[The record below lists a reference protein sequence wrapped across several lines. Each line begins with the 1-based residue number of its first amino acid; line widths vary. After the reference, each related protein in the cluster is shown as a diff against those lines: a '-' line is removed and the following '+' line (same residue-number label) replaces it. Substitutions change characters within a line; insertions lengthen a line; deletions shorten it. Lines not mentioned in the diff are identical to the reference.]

1 MQEPAYPAD
10 EAHRIATLRALG
22 LLETPGEE
30 RFDRL
35 TRLAARE
42 FNLPVATIS
51 LVDSDRVRLKSA
63 VGLDAEEIPRPLS
76 LCGHTI
82 LEPDHM
88 IIPDMLLDP
97 RFADNPLVAG
107 EPGIRC
113 YAGKSIHAADG
124 AVLGTVCVLGYDA
137 REFDAADLA
146 ALDDLAALVEK
157 EINLPDWEGLNDRLQ
172 ASERELIETLSRLR
186 ANERYERSRNKSLEL
201 ISRGYPLHEVLAS
214 IAFEIEQT
222 TAGSIACVEL
232 QDNDTKE
239 LRRYWSKR
247 EARIPDDA
255 LWHCRTDSIHSTN
268 GDWLGRICVT
278 WPQSTKQVERQ
289 LIEES
294 TILAAIA
301 VERDL
306 SDRMIWK
313 KANYDGLT
321 GLPNRNLLG
330 ERLGQELNK
339 ARRHR
344 LELGLMFIDLDHF
357 KKVND
362 TLGHHK
368 GDELLG
374 LVGHRLMCCMRDSDT
389 VARLGGDE
397 FTVIAVE
404 LGRATDVERIA
415 RKILTELAREFRL
428 GEESVLLS
436 ASIGIAFYPDHG
448 EDMDALMQSADRAMY
463 TAKNSGGNQ
472 FTTFSQI

>member
-10 EAHRIATLRALG
+10 EAHRLAILRGLG

-35 TRLAARE
+35 TRLAARN
-42 FNLPVATIS
+42 FDLPIATIS

-63 VGLDAEEIPRPLS
+63 VGLDVAEIPRPLS
-76 LCGHTI
+76 FCGHTI
-82 LEPDHM
+82 LEPERM
-88 IIPDMLLDP
+88 IVTDMLQDP

-113 YAGKSIHAADG
+113 YAGKPIHAADG
-124 AVLGTVCVLGYDA
+124 AVLGTVCVLGYQA

-146 ALDDLAALVEK
+146 ALDDLAELVEK
-157 EINLPDWEGLNDRLQ
+157 EINLPDWQELNDRLRI
-172 ASERELIETLSRLR
+172 SEYELIETLGRLR
-186 ANERYERSRNKSLEL
+186 ANQRYERSRNKSLEL

-214 IAFEIEQT
+214 IAFEIEQST
-222 TAGSIACVEL
+222 EGSIACIEL
-232 QDNDTKE
+232 QDNQTKRW
-239 LRRYWSKR
+239 RRYWSKR
-247 EARIPDDA
+247 EASLPGDA
-255 LWHCRTDSIHSTN
+255 LWQCRTDSIHSTN
-268 GDWLGRICVT
+268 GDWLGRICVA
-278 WPQSTKQVERQ
+278 WPESTQQVERQ

-294 TILAAIA
+294 AILAAIA
-301 VERDL
+301 VERDQ

-313 KANYDGLT
+313 QANYDGLT

-344 LELGLMFIDLDHF
+344 LQLGLMFIDLDHF
-357 KKVND
+357 KQVND

-374 LVGHRLMCCMRDSDT
+374 LVGQRLMCCMRDSDT

-397 FTVIAVE
+397 FTVVAVE
-404 LGRATDVERIA
+404 LGQATDVEKIA

-428 GEESVLLS
+428 GDESIFLS

-448 EDMDALMQSADRAMY
+448 DDMNALMQSADRAMY

-472 FTTFSQI
+472 FLTLGQI